1 MYIRTY
7 ECIYVCMCVFMD
19 VRMYDKYKCK
29 SALIEHFTIILDLQ
43 KCIRT
48 LKVLFIIH

>member
-1 MYIRTY
+1 MYVYTY
-7 ECIYVCMCVFMD
+7 

-29 SALIEHFTIILDLQ
+29 SALIEHFTISLDLQ